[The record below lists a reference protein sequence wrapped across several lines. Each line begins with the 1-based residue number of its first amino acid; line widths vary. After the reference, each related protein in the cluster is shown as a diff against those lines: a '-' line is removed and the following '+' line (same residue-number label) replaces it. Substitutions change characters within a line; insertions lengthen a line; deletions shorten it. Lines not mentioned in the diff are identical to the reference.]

1 MTETI
6 KMLPWRPERA
16 PDFRSINE
24 EWIEQMFAIEE
35 ADRWLLNDPEGTI
48 IQRGGQIWFAATEP
62 LGIVGTCA
70 LLIQEPNVVE
80 LTKMGVLQKAR
91 GLGVGDALLAHVL
104 NAARGMQPELLYLL
118 TNRRCEAAIHLY
130 LRHGFVHCDEVMRRY
145 GSEYQRSN
153 VAMRW
158 ASDGP

>member
-6 KMLPWRPERA
+6 KMLPWRSEHA
-16 PDFRSINE
+16 KAFRSINE

-35 ADRWLLNDPEGTI
+35 TDRWFLSNPEETI
-48 IQRGGQIWFAATEP
+48 IRPGGQIWFAATEQH
-62 LGIVGTCA
+62 GIVGTCA
-70 LLIQEPNVVE
+70 LLLQKPGIVE

-104 NAARGMQPELLYLL
+104 NAARQMEPELLYLL
-118 TNRRCEAAIHLY
+118 TNRKCEAAIHLY
-130 LRHGFVHCDEVMRRY
+130 LRHGFVHCEKVMRLY
-145 GSEYQRSN
+145 GSEYERSN

-158 ASDGP
+158 AP